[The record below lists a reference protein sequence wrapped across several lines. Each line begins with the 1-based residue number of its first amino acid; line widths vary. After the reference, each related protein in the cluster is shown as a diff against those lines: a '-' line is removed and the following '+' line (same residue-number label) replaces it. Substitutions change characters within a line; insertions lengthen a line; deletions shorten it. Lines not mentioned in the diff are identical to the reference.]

1 MINMQAEF
9 YSGHKGQLFRL
20 IRTPASVN
28 GHLLFVAPLFEQA
41 NNTRHMVT
49 KAAIASY
56 DSGYQ
61 SIVFDHYGTGDS
73 QGQLADASLS
83 VWQQDIIKQI
93 GELRQIS
100 DKPITLSLSLSAA
113 LLLTDDMLAMVDSV
127 QLWQP
132 ELNGK
137 RFVQQF
143 KRLALAKDLQKAKP
157 NSTDTCTSSLMTIA
171 GYTMTHSLLD
181 ELAKQV
187 LGHIS
192 QCQADV
198 EWLEWLA
205 ANTELTQGRQKQY
218 YALQQAC
225 AKQIQLTTL
234 SDEKFW
240 LATELLVSQQLLTY
254 LHGAFA
260 INAQCGAEYD

>member
-20 IRTPASVN
+20 VRTPASVS

-41 NNTRHMVT
+41 NSTRHMVT

-73 QGQLADASLS
+73 QGQLTDASLS
-83 VWQQDIIKQI
+83 LWQQDITKQL
-93 GELRQIS
+93 GEVRHVS
-100 DKPITLSLSLSAA
+100 DKPITLSLCLSAA
-113 LLLTDDMLAMVDSV
+113 LLLTDEMLAMVDYV

-143 KRLALAKDLQKAKP
+143 KRLVLAKNLQKEKTD
-157 NSTDTCTSSLMTIA
+157 STDESTSSLITIA
-171 GYTMTHSLLD
+171 GYTMTNSLLD
-181 ELAKQV
+181 ELSKKT
-187 LGHIS
+187 LSHIS
-192 QCQADV
+192 QCQADIEWF
-198 EWLEWLA
+198 EWLV
-205 ANTELTQGRQKQY
+205 ANTELTQSRQKQFDSM
-218 YALQQAC
+218 QQAC
-225 AKQIQLTTL
+225 AKQITLTKI

-240 LATELLVSQQLLTY
+240 LATELQVSQQLLTY
-254 LHGAFA
+254 VKDVFA
-260 INAQCGAEYD
+260 LKVQCGAEHD